1 MVACENLGWR
11 EADDMNTLEIDP
23 VRSHTRP
30 DMLERI
36 DSHIEERIRFYAT
49 QPKEAISKRIEELE
63 REWDIQRCLETNYA
77 SFALTGL
84 LLGTIAGR
92 KWLLLAGAA
101 LGLMLQ
107 HAVQGYSPPVALLR
121 RAGVRTRGEIDREK
135 YALKI
140 LRGDFQAISTN
151 PDELR
156 RNPLTEV
163 WKVVST

>member
-1 MVACENLGWR
+1 
-11 EADDMNTLEIDP
+11 MNTTEIDP
-23 VRSHTRP
+23 VRSRTRP
-30 DMLERI
+30 DVLERI
-36 DSHIEERIRFYAT
+36 DAQIEERIRFYAT

-63 REWDIQRCLETNYA
+63 REWDLERCLETNYA
-77 SFALTGL
+77 TFALTGL

-92 KWLLLAGAA
+92 KWFLLTGAA
-101 LGLMLQ
+101 LAMLLQ
-107 HAVQGYSPPVALLR
+107 HAMQGYSPPVTFLR
-121 RAGVRTRGEIDREK
+121 KMGVRTRAEIDREK